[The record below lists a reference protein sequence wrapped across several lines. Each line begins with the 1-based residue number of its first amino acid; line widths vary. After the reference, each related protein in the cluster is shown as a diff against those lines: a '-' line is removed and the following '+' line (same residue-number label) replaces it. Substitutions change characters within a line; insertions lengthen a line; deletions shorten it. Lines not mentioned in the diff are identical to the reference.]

1 MLDKQYFDNV
11 SSQIIWFLKH
21 SLIYYHYVVITM
33 SKLLHGNLQVFVQKK
48 SANTILAPKTLYC
61 DAGGLHLNYNESV
74 LEKNNYF

>member
-1 MLDKQYFDNV
+1 
-11 SSQIIWFLKH
+11 
-21 SLIYYHYVVITM
+21 M
-33 SKLLHGNLQVFVQKK
+33 SKLLHGNLEVFVQKK